1 MSMSKVPSRG
11 EPEFCIIPIRTL
23 GAELGEAVSSIQ
35 LGAHKGAK
43 SNGFGGYAGKD
54 IKRMGRDNVR
64 EVRDYSNAVP
74 DIRSL
79 VGRCV
84 NGWGGKRK
92 SRGRFR
98 T

>member
-1 MSMSKVPSRG
+1 MAVRGDPKLSRVTISTSG
-11 EPEFCIIPIRTL
+11 D
-23 GAELGEAVSSIQ
+23 ELSEAVSSIQ

>member
-11 EPEFCIIPIRTL
+11 EPESCIIPIRTL
-23 GAELGEAVSSIQ
+23 GAELSEAVSSIWPE
-35 LGAHKGAK
+35 AHKGAK
-43 SNGFGGYAGKD
+43 GNGFGGYMGKD
-54 IKRMGRDNVR
+54 IKRMGRDDVR
-64 EVRDYSNAVP
+64 EVRDHSNAVP
-74 DIRSL
+74 GIRSL

-84 NGWGGKRK
+84 NRRGSKRK